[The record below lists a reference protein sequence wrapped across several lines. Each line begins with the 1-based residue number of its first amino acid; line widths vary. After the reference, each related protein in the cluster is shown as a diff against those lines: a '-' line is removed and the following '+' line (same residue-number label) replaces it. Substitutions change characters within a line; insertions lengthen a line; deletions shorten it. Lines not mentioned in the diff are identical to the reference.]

1 MSNISLEDMARIYK
15 MFLPH
20 FTTISEEAEHH
31 NVCFN
36 LTTSPDGTIAFVAK
50 EPNGH
55 TQIIKQNRDQDSFTY
70 KFGNI

>member
-20 FTTISEEAEHH
+20 FVTISEEAEHH
-31 NVCFN
+31 DVCFS
-36 LTTSPDGTIAFVAK
+36 LTTAPDGTIAFVAK

-55 TQIIKQNRDQDSFTY
+55 TQIIKQDRDQASFTY

>member
-1 MSNISLEDMARIYK
+1 MSNITLEDMARLYK
-15 MFLPH
+15 MFLPD
-20 FTTISEEAEHH
+20 FITLSEESEGHDVSFEITIA
-31 NVCFN
+31 
-36 LTTSPDGTIAFVAK
+36 PDGTIAFVAK

>member
-36 LTTSPDGTIAFVAK
+36 LTTAPDGTIAFVAT

-55 TQIIKQNRDQDSFTY
+55 AQIIKQDREQASFTY
-70 KFGNI
+70 KFGNV

>member
-20 FTTISEEAEHH
+20 FVTISEEAEHH
-31 NVCFN
+31 NVCFS
-36 LTTSPDGTIAFVAK
+36 LITFPDGTIAFVAT

-55 TQIIKQNRDQDSFTY
+55 TQIIKQNRDQESFSY